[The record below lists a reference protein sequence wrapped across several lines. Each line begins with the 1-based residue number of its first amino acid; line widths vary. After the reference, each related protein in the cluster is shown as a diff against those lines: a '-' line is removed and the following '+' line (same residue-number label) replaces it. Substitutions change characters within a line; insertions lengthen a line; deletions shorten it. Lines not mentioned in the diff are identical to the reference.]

1 MKKNWF
7 YRKSSI
13 KKLYIYSA
21 VFLGIVIITEYFIT
35 MHPHFKI
42 ESIFSFYAIFGFLSC
57 VVLIFIAKIL
67 GFFIKRKDDYYD
79 MLFSSSWFVTYFFW
93 IIGSFFFWI

>member
-79 MLFSSSWFVTYFFW
+79 
-93 IIGSFFFWI
+93 I